1 MHQSSQFSKRE
12 DDLRLL
18 AIAVNYF
25 AEMRPQ
31 MRLLADL
38 CSKLQHT
45 AAVFLHLA
53 QSHIR
58 HCTSTKAALDADPL
72 SEQLK
77 TSEPDEQTTPSWND
91 LINIDLN
98 DDELI
103 TYLNCLPVDMDATS
117 RILENELQFPQSHH
131 SDYGEESSPTY
142 LQKPILDCTF
152 GWFLWDDYYGSSNM
166 RFE

>member
-1 MHQSSQFSKRE
+1 MHQSSQSPKHE

-18 AIAVNYF
+18 AVAVNYF

-53 QSHIR
+53 QSHNR
-58 HCTSTKAALDADPL
+58 HCNSTTPARNAVPL
-72 SEQLK
+72 SQQPEI
-77 TSEPDEQTTPSWND
+77 SEPEKQTTYSWD
-91 LINIDLN
+91 GLIDIDLS
-98 DDELI
+98 DDEII
-103 TYLNCLPVDMDATS
+103 TYLNCLPVDMEATS

-131 SDYGEESSPTY
+131 SVYGEESSPTCF
-142 LQKPILDCTF
+142 QKQISDCTF

-166 RFE
+166 KFE